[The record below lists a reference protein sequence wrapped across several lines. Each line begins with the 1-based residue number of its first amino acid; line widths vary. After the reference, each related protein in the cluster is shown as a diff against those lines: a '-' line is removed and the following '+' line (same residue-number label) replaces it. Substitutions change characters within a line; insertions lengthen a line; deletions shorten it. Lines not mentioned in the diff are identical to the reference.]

1 MSNSISFGSA
11 EDRLRELGIELPP
24 APAPLGAYVE
34 AVQTG
39 DLLFLSGMLP
49 IAGGK
54 PQFLGRLG
62 AELDDKAGYEATRM
76 ATLNALAVVKHR
88 LGSLDRVTKIVRT
101 TVYLATEGDSV
112 NQPRVADGASELL
125 RDIFGTERMSTRM
138 VLGAASIPLNL
149 PVVLDL
155 LFEVKSA

>member
-1 MSNSISFGSA
+1 MVSA
-11 EDRLRELGIELPP
+11 ESQLQMLGIQLPP
-24 APAPLGAYVE
+24 APKPLGAYVE

-54 PQFLGRLG
+54 PGFVGRIG
-62 AELDDKAGYEATRM
+62 AELDDKTGREAARM
-76 ATLNALAVVKHR
+76 ATLNALSVARHH
-88 LGSLDRVTKIVRT
+88 LGSLDRITKIVRT
-101 TVYLATEGDSV
+101 TVYLATSGDAV
-112 NQPRVADGASELL
+112 DQPRVADGASELL
-125 RDIFGTERMSTRM
+125 KTIFGEERMSTRL

-155 LFEVKSA
+155 LFEVNRR